1 MSEQQEMMTPV
12 PADKPTTRRCSLL
25 RGVAVSSLI
34 LLVMVTGVAL
44 YLTGRGMLA
53 MDTRLATL
61 EQQQRER
68 LTPAA
73 LAPLQSRL
81 SELETKLQAESARL
95 ARLAQLARLAR
106 QPVLTEVQQTQLT
119 ELPASLEQIQAAQ
132 KALSLRLDTLA
143 ALAEKSQSRAVQSES
158 PSASGTEKKDV
169 SGTKE
174 PSPVV
179 QKIARPA
186 TARSGTSHTSRYA
199 PFVLTGTERRGAL
212 SYAAVAPRGYT
223 SLSQV
228 ALLGE
233 GESVAGWTLIHA
245 GHEQAT
251 FRVNGRQVQVRVE

>member
-81 SELETKLQAESARL
+81 SELEAKLQTES
-95 ARLAQLARLAR
+95 ARLAQLAR
-106 QPVLTEVQQTQLT
+106 QPVLTASQQTQLK

-212 SYAAVAPRGYT
+212 SYAAVAPQGYT

>member
-1 MSEQQEMMTPV
+1 MSEQQEMITPI
-12 PADKPTTRRCSLL
+12 PADKPTTRRRSLL
-25 RGVAVSSLI
+25 RGVAVGSLT

-81 SELETKLQAESARL
+81 SELEAKLQTES
-95 ARLAQLARLAR
+95 ARLAQLAR
-106 QPVLTEVQQTQLT
+106 QPVLTASQQTQLN

-158 PSASGTEKKDV
+158 PSASGTGKKDV

-186 TARSGTSHTSRYA
+186 TARTGMSRTSRQA

>member
-12 PADKPTTRRCSLL
+12 AADKPTTRRRSLL

-34 LLVMVTGVAL
+34 LLVMVAGMAL

-61 EQQQRER
+61 EQQQGER

-73 LAPLQSRL
+73 LTPLQSRL
-81 SELETKLQAESARL
+81 SELETKLQTESARL
-95 ARLAQLARLAR
+95 AQLVR
-106 QPVLTEVQQTQLT
+106 QPVLTEVQQTLLN

-143 ALAEKSQSRAVQSES
+143 ALAEKSQSRTVQSES
-158 PSASGTEKKDV
+158 PSASGTEKKDM
-169 SGTKE
+169 SGTT
-174 PSPVV
+174 VV
-179 QKIARPA
+179 QKTARPA
-186 TARSGTSHTSRYA
+186 TARTGMSRTSRQA

>member
-12 PADKPTTRRCSLL
+12 PADEPTTRRCSLL
-25 RGVAVSSLI
+25 RGVAVGSLI
-34 LLVMVTGVAL
+34 LLVMVAGMAL

-61 EQQQRER
+61 EQQQGER

-81 SELETKLQAESARL
+81 SELETKLQTESARL
-95 ARLAQLARLAR
+95 AQLAR
-106 QPVLTEVQQTQLT
+106 QPVLTEVQQTQLNG
-119 ELPASLEQIQAAQ
+119 LPASLEQIQATQ

-143 ALAEKSQSRAVQSES
+143 AQAEKPQPQVVQSES
-158 PSASGTEKKDV
+158 PSASGTGKKDV
-169 SGTKE
+169 SGTKGA
-174 PSPVV
+174 SPVV
-179 QKIARPA
+179 QKIARPV

>member
-81 SELETKLQAESARL
+81 SELEAKLQTES
-95 ARLAQLARLAR
+95 ARLAQLAR
-106 QPVLTEVQQTQLT
+106 QPVLTASQQTQLK
-119 ELPASLEQIQAAQ
+119 ELPASLEQIQVAQ

-143 ALAEKSQSRAVQSES
+143 ALAEKSQSRAVQPEP

-169 SGTKE
+169 SGTKGA
-174 PSPVV
+174 SPVV
-179 QKIARPA
+179 QKTARPA
-186 TARSGTSHTSRYA
+186 TARSGMSRTSRQA

>member
-1 MSEQQEMMTPV
+1 MSEQQEMITPV
-12 PADKPTTRRCSLL
+12 PADKPTTRRRSLL
-25 RGVAVSSLI
+25 RGAAVGSLTF
-34 LLVMVTGVAL
+34 LVMVTGVAL

-61 EQQQRER
+61 EQQQGER

-81 SELETKLQAESARL
+81 SELEAKLQTESARL
-95 ARLAQLARLAR
+95 AQLAR
-106 QPVLTEVQQTQLT
+106 QPVLTEVQQMQLK
-119 ELPASLEQIQAAQ
+119 ELPASLEQIQAAL

-143 ALAEKSQSRAVQSES
+143 EKPQSRAVQPES
-158 PSASGTEKKDV
+158 PSASGTGKKDV

-179 QKIARPA
+179 QKTARPL
-186 TARSGTSHTSRYA
+186 TARSGTSHTFRQA

>member
-12 PADKPTTRRCSLL
+12 AADKPTIRRRSLL
-25 RGVAVSSLI
+25 RGVAVGSLI
-34 LLVMVTGVAL
+34 LLVMVAGMAL

-61 EQQQRER
+61 EQQQGER

-73 LAPLQSRL
+73 LTPLQSRL
-81 SELETKLQAESARL
+81 SELETKLQTESARL
-95 ARLAQLARLAR
+95 AQLAR
-106 QPVLTEVQQTQLT
+106 QPVLTEVQQTLLN

-158 PSASGTEKKDV
+158 SSASGTEKKDV

-179 QKIARPA
+179 QKTARPA
-186 TARSGTSHTSRYA
+186 TARTGMSRTSRQA

>member
-12 PADKPTTRRCSLL
+12 PADKPTTRRRSLL

-81 SELETKLQAESARL
+81 SELEAKLQTES
-95 ARLAQLARLAR
+95 ARLAQLAR
-106 QPVLTEVQQTQLT
+106 QPVLTASQQTQLK

-143 ALAEKSQSRAVQSES
+143 AQAEKPQSRAVQSES
-158 PSASGTEKKDV
+158 PSASGTGKKDV

-212 SYAAVAPRGYT
+212 SYAAVAPRG
-223 SLSQV
+223 
-228 ALLGE
+228 
-233 GESVAGWTLIHA
+233 
-245 GHEQAT
+245 
-251 FRVNGRQVQVRVE
+251 R

>member
-12 PADKPTTRRCSLL
+12 AADKPTTRRRSLL

-34 LLVMVTGVAL
+34 LLVMVAGMAL

-61 EQQQRER
+61 EQQQGER

-95 ARLAQLARLAR
+95 AQLAR
-106 QPVLTEVQQTQLT
+106 QPVLTEVQQTLLK

-143 ALAEKSQSRAVQSES
+143 ALAEKSQSRTVQSES
-158 PSASGTEKKDV
+158 PSASGTEKKDM
-169 SGTKE
+169 SGTT
-174 PSPVV
+174 VV
-179 QKIARPA
+179 QKTARPA
-186 TARSGTSHTSRYA
+186 TARSGTPRTSRYA

>member
-12 PADKPTTRRCSLL
+12 PADKPTTRRYSLL

-34 LLVMVTGVAL
+34 LLVVVTGVAL

-81 SELETKLQAESARL
+81 SELETKLQTESARL
-95 ARLAQLARLAR
+95 AQLAR
-106 QPVLTEVQQTQLT
+106 QPVLTEVQQTQLNG
-119 ELPASLEQIQAAQ
+119 LPASLEQIQAAQ

-174 PSPVV
+174 PSSVV

>member
-81 SELETKLQAESARL
+81 SELETKLQAES

-199 PFVLTGTERRGAL
+199 PFV
-212 SYAAVAPRGYT
+212 
-223 SLSQV
+223 
-228 ALLGE
+228 
-233 GESVAGWTLIHA
+233 
-245 GHEQAT
+245 
-251 FRVNGRQVQVRVE
+251 

>member
-81 SELETKLQAESARL
+81 SELEAKLQTES
-95 ARLAQLARLAR
+95 ARLAQLAR
-106 QPVLTEVQQTQLT
+106 QPVLTASQQTQLK

-169 SGTKE
+169 SGTKD

>member
-12 PADKPTTRRCSLL
+12 PADKPTTRRRSLL

-34 LLVMVTGVAL
+34 LLVVVTGVAL

-81 SELETKLQAESARL
+81 SELEAKLQTES
-95 ARLAQLARLAR
+95 ARLAQLAR
-106 QPVLTEVQQTQLT
+106 QPVLTASQQTQLK

-158 PSASGTEKKDV
+158 PSASGTGKKDV

-179 QKIARPA
+179 QKIARPV

>member
-12 PADKPTTRRCSLL
+12 AADKPTTRRRSLL
-25 RGVAVSSLI
+25 RGVAVGSLI
-34 LLVMVTGVAL
+34 LLVMVAGMAL

-61 EQQQRER
+61 EQQQGER

-73 LAPLQSRL
+73 LTPLQSRL

-95 ARLAQLARLAR
+95 AQLAR
-106 QPVLTEVQQTQLT
+106 QPVLTEVQQTLLN

-143 ALAEKSQSRAVQSES
+143 ALAEKSQSRTVQSES
-158 PSASGTEKKDV
+158 PSASGTEKKDM
-169 SGTKE
+169 SGTT
-174 PSPVV
+174 VV
-179 QKIARPA
+179 QKTARPA
-186 TARSGTSHTSRYA
+186 TARTGMSRTSRQA

>member
-53 MDTRLATL
+53 MDTRLAIL

-81 SELETKLQAESARL
+81 SELEAKLQTES
-95 ARLAQLARLAR
+95 ARLAQLAR
-106 QPVLTEVQQTQLT
+106 QPVLTASQQTQLK

-179 QKIARPA
+179 QKIARPV
-186 TARSGTSHTSRYA
+186 TARSGTPRTSRQA
-199 PFVLTGTERRGAL
+199 PFVLTGTERRGAM

>member
-12 PADKPTTRRCSLL
+12 LADKTTTRRCSLL

-81 SELETKLQAESARL
+81 SELEAKLQTES
-95 ARLAQLARLAR
+95 ARLAQLAR
-106 QPVLTEVQQTQLT
+106 QPVLTASQQTQLK

-158 PSASGTEKKDV
+158 PSASGSGKKDV
-169 SGTKE
+169 SGMKGA
-174 PSPVV
+174 SPVV

>member
-1 MSEQQEMMTPV
+1 MSEQQEMITPV
-12 PADKPTTRRCSLL
+12 PADKPTTRRYSLL
-25 RGVAVSSLI
+25 RGVAVGSLS
-34 LLVMVTGVAL
+34 LLVVVTGVAL
-44 YLTGRGMLA
+44 YLTGRGMA
-53 MDTRLATL
+53 EMDTRLATL

-81 SELETKLQAESARL
+81 SELETKLQTESARL
-95 ARLAQLARLAR
+95 AQLAR
-106 QPVLTEVQQTQLT
+106 QPVLTEVQQMQLK

-143 ALAEKSQSRAVQSES
+143 ALAEKPQPRAVQPEF
-158 PSASGTEKKDV
+158 PSASGTGKKDV

-179 QKIARPA
+179 QKTARPA
-186 TARSGTSHTSRYA
+186 TARSGTSHTFRQA

-251 FRVNGRQVQVRVE
+251 FRGNGRPVQVRVE

>member
-1 MSEQQEMMTPV
+1 MSEQQEMITPV
-12 PADKPTTRRCSLL
+12 PADKPTTRRRSLL
-25 RGVAVSSLI
+25 RGVAVGSLT

-61 EQQQRER
+61 EQQQGER

-81 SELETKLQAESARL
+81 SELEAKLQTES
-95 ARLAQLARLAR
+95 ARLAQLARQL
-106 QPVLTEVQQTQLT
+106 VLTEVQQTQLK

-132 KALSLRLDTLA
+132 KAFSLRLDILA
-143 ALAEKSQSRAVQSES
+143 TQAEKLQPQAVQSES
-158 PSASGTEKKDV
+158 PSASGTGKKDV

-186 TARSGTSHTSRYA
+186 TARTGMSRTSRQA
-199 PFVLTGTERRGAL
+199 PFVLTGTERRGRCHMRRWHPGDIPVCRRWHC
-212 SYAAVAPRGYT
+212 SGKVRVWP
-223 SLSQV
+223 
-228 ALLGE
+228 
-233 GESVAGWTLIHA
+233 A
-245 GHEQAT
+245 GH
-251 FRVNGRQVQVRVE
+251 

>member
-12 PADKPTTRRCSLL
+12 AADKPTTRRRSLL

-34 LLVMVTGVAL
+34 LLVMVAGMAL

-61 EQQQRER
+61 EQQQGER

-73 LAPLQSRL
+73 LTPLQSRL
-81 SELETKLQAESARL
+81 SELETKLQTESARL
-95 ARLAQLARLAR
+95 AQLVR
-106 QPVLTEVQQTQLT
+106 QPVLTEVQQTLLN

-143 ALAEKSQSRAVQSES
+143 ALAEKSQSRTVQSES
-158 PSASGTEKKDV
+158 PSASGTEKKDM
-169 SGTKE
+169 SGTT
-174 PSPVV
+174 VV
-179 QKIARPA
+179 QKTARPA
-186 TARSGTSHTSRYA
+186 TARTGMSRTSRQA

-212 SYAAVAPRGYT
+212 SYAAVAPWGYT

>member
-1 MSEQQEMMTPV
+1 MSEQQEMITPV
-12 PADKPTTRRCSLL
+12 PADKPTTRQRSLL
-25 RGVAVSSLI
+25 RGVAGGSLI

-61 EQQQRER
+61 EQQQGER
-68 LTPAA
+68 LTPAS

-81 SELETKLQAESARL
+81 SALEAKLKTES
-95 ARLAQLARLAR
+95 ARLAQLAQ
-106 QPVLTEVQQTQLT
+106 QPVLTASQQTQLT
-119 ELPASLEQIQAAQ
+119 SLPASLEQIQAAQ

-143 ALAEKSQSRAVQSES
+143 ALAEKPSVSPAAVPATVESR
-158 PSASGTEKKDV
+158 
-169 SGTKE
+169 
-174 PSPVV
+174 PVV
-179 QKIARPA
+179 TKTPETARPA
-186 TARSGTSHTSRYA
+186 TARSGTPRTSRQA
-199 PFVLTGTERRGAL
+199 PFVLTGTERRGTL

>member
-12 PADKPTTRRCSLL
+12 AADKPTTRRRSLL
-25 RGVAVSSLI
+25 RGVVVGSLI
-34 LLVMVTGVAL
+34 LLVMVAGMAL

-61 EQQQRER
+61 EQQQGER

-81 SELETKLQAESARL
+81 SELEARLQAESARL
-95 ARLAQLARLAR
+95 AQLAR
-106 QPVLTEVQQTQLT
+106 QPVLTEVQQMQLK

-143 ALAEKSQSRAVQSES
+143 ALAEKSQSRTVQSES
-158 PSASGTEKKDV
+158 PSASGTEKKDM
-169 SGTKE
+169 SGTT
-174 PSPVV
+174 VV
-179 QKIARPA
+179 QKTARPA
-186 TARSGTSHTSRYA
+186 TARTGMSRTSRQA

>member
-1 MSEQQEMMTPV
+1 M
-12 PADKPTTRRCSLL
+12 
-25 RGVAVSSLI
+25 AVSSLI

-81 SELETKLQAESARL
+81 SELEAKLQTES
-95 ARLAQLARLAR
+95 ARLAQLAR
-106 QPVLTEVQQTQLT
+106 QPVLTASQQTQLK

>member
-1 MSEQQEMMTPV
+1 MSKQQEMMTPV
-12 PADKPTTRRCSLL
+12 PADNPTTRRCSLL
-25 RGVAVSSLI
+25 RGVAVGSLI
-34 LLVMVTGVAL
+34 LLVMVAGMAL

-61 EQQQRER
+61 EQQQGER

-81 SELETKLQAESARL
+81 SELETKLQTESARL
-95 ARLAQLARLAR
+95 AQLAR
-106 QPVLTEVQQTQLT
+106 QPVLTEVQQTQLNG
-119 ELPASLEQIQAAQ
+119 LPASLEQIQAAQ
-132 KALSLRLDTLA
+132 KALFLRLDTLA

-251 FRVNGRQVQVRVE
+251 FRVNGRPVQVRVE

>member
-1 MSEQQEMMTPV
+1 MSKQQEMMTPV
-12 PADKPTTRRCSLL
+12 PADNPTTRRCSLL
-25 RGVAVSSLI
+25 RGVAVGSLI

-61 EQQQRER
+61 EQQQGER

-81 SELETKLQAESARL
+81 SELETKLQTESARL
-95 ARLAQLARLAR
+95 AQLAR
-106 QPVLTEVQQTQLT
+106 QPVLTEVQQTQLNG
-119 ELPASLEQIQAAQ
+119 LPASLEQIQAAQ

-179 QKIARPA
+179 QKIARPV

>member
-12 PADKPTTRRCSLL
+12 PADKPTTRRRSLL
-25 RGVAVSSLI
+25 RGGAVSSLT

-44 YLTGRGMLA
+44 YLTGRGMA
-53 MDTRLATL
+53 EMDTRLATL
-61 EQQQRER
+61 EQQQGER

-81 SELETKLQAESARL
+81 SELETKLQTESV
-95 ARLAQLARLAR
+95 RLAQLAR
-106 QPVLTEVQQTQLT
+106 QPVLTEVQQTQLK

-132 KALSLRLDTLA
+132 KAFSLRLDILA
-143 ALAEKSQSRAVQSES
+143 TQAEKPQPRAVQPAP
-158 PSASGTEKKDV
+158 PSASGTGKKDV
-169 SGTKE
+169 SGTKGA
-174 PSPVV
+174 SPVV
-179 QKIARPA
+179 QKTARPA
-186 TARSGTSHTSRYA
+186 TARSGMSRTSRQA

-212 SYAAVAPRGYT
+212 SYAAVAPQGYT

>member
-12 PADKPTTRRCSLL
+12 SADKPTTRRCSLL

-81 SELETKLQAESARL
+81 SELEAKLQTES
-95 ARLAQLARLAR
+95 ARLAQLAR
-106 QPVLTEVQQTQLT
+106 QPVLTASQQTQLK

-158 PSASGTEKKDV
+158 PSASGSGKKDV
-169 SGTKE
+169 SRMKGA
-174 PSPVV
+174 SPVV
-179 QKIARPA
+179 QKTARPA
-186 TARSGTSHTSRYA
+186 TARSGTPRTSRQA
-199 PFVLTGTERRGAL
+199 PFVLTGTERRGAM

>member
-12 PADKPTTRRCSLL
+12 LADKPTTRRCSLL

-81 SELETKLQAESARL
+81 SELEAKLQTES
-95 ARLAQLARLAR
+95 ARLAQLAR
-106 QPVLTEVQQTQLT
+106 QPVLTASQQTQLK

-158 PSASGTEKKDV
+158 PSASGSGKKDV
-169 SGTKE
+169 SGMKGA
-174 PSPVV
+174 SPVV

-228 ALLGE
+228 AQLGE

>member
-1 MSEQQEMMTPV
+1 MSKQQEMMTPV
-12 PADKPTTRRCSLL
+12 PADNPTTRRCSLL
-25 RGVAVSSLI
+25 RGVAVGSLI

-61 EQQQRER
+61 EQQQGER

-81 SELETKLQAESARL
+81 SELETKLQTESARL
-95 ARLAQLARLAR
+95 AQLAR
-106 QPVLTEVQQTQLT
+106 QPVLTEVQQTQLNG
-119 ELPASLEQIQAAQ
+119 LPASLEQIQAAQ

-169 SGTKE
+169 SGMKE

-179 QKIARPA
+179 QKIARPV

>member
-81 SELETKLQAESARL
+81 SELEAKLQTES
-95 ARLAQLARLAR
+95 ARLAQLAR
-106 QPVLTEVQQTQLT
+106 QPVLTASQQTQLK

-158 PSASGTEKKDV
+158 PSASGTGKKDV

>member
-1 MSEQQEMMTPV
+1 MSEQQEMITPV
-12 PADKPTTRRCSLL
+12 PADKPTTRRHSLL

-34 LLVMVTGVAL
+34 LLVVVTGVAL

-81 SELETKLQAESARL
+81 SELEAKLQTES
-95 ARLAQLARLAR
+95 ARLAQLAR
-106 QPVLTEVQQTQLT
+106 QPVLTASQQTQLK

>member
-12 PADKPTTRRCSLL
+12 PADKPTTRRRSLL

-73 LAPLQSRL
+73 LALLQSRL
-81 SELETKLQAESARL
+81 SELEAKLQTES
-95 ARLAQLARLAR
+95 ARLAQLAR
-106 QPVLTEVQQTQLT
+106 QPVLTASQQTQLK

-143 ALAEKSQSRAVQSES
+143 AQAEKPQSRAVQSES
-158 PSASGTEKKDV
+158 PSASGTGKKDV

-251 FRVNGRQVQVRVE
+251 FRVNGRQVQVMVE

>member
-81 SELETKLQAESARL
+81 SELEAKLQTES
-95 ARLAQLARLAR
+95 ARLAQLAR
-106 QPVLTEVQQTQLT
+106 QPVLTASQQTQLK

-174 PSPVV
+174 PSLVV

>member
-81 SELETKLQAESARL
+81 SELEAKLQTES
-95 ARLAQLARLAR
+95 ARLAQLAR
-106 QPVLTEVQQTQLT
+106 QPVLTASQQTQLK

-158 PSASGTEKKDV
+158 PSASGSGKKDV
-169 SGTKE
+169 SGMKGA
-174 PSPVV
+174 SPVV
-179 QKIARPA
+179 QKTARPA
-186 TARSGTSHTSRYA
+186 TARSGTPRTSRQA

>member
-81 SELETKLQAESARL
+81 SELEAKLQTES
-95 ARLAQLARLAR
+95 ARLAQLAR
-106 QPVLTEVQQTQLT
+106 QPVLTASQQTQLK

-186 TARSGTSHTSRYA
+186 TARSGTSHTSRQA

>member
-1 MSEQQEMMTPV
+1 
-12 PADKPTTRRCSLL
+12 
-25 RGVAVSSLI
+25 
-34 LLVMVTGVAL
+34 
-44 YLTGRGMLA
+44 
-53 MDTRLATL
+53 
-61 EQQQRER
+61 
-68 LTPAA
+68 
-73 LAPLQSRL
+73 LQ
-81 SELETKLQAESARL
+81 TES
-95 ARLAQLARLAR
+95 ARLAQLAR
-106 QPVLTEVQQTQLT
+106 QPVLTASQQTQLK